1 MNTFPTDIKIKALA
15 SQPVQVEWVPPNA
28 APDVISDYM
37 EKLGAAQ
44 IPVAG
49 SDAAHK
55 RKQQLEFQVPPHDLD
70 AALCDNLTETEAQQL
85 QQYVQKL
92 RDQCVGQGIVVRVG
106 RLSHGQVE
114 HILPPQLPAAPAV
127 SDVARKLF
135 NSLGV
140 APVADA
146 TLNELLSNPKLANAL
161 SMQGAHA
168 QPKLLVAFAEPL
180 SDSTTEFD
188 AHPALR
194 AETKVKLLGISKPSI
209 QSLVTH
215 GVIYDKLLGT
225 LKVRA
230 TLKVLLSF

>member
-1 MNTFPTDIKIKALA
+1 MSIRPTDIKIKALA

-28 APDVISDYM
+28 APDVVKDYM

-49 SDAAHK
+49 SDAANK

-106 RLSHGQVE
+106 RLAHGHVE
-114 HILPPQLPAAPAV
+114 HIVPAQPTTALPEA
-127 SDVARKLF
+127 ARKLF
-135 NSLGV
+135 HSLGLP
-140 APVADA
+140 PVLDA
-146 TLNELLSNPKLANAL
+146 TLNELLSNQKLAHAL
-161 SMQGAHA
+161 SQQGAHA
-168 QPKLLVAFAEPL
+168 QPKLLVAFSEPL

-194 AETKVKLLGISKPSI
+194 AETKVKLLGISKPSM

-215 GVIYDKLLGT
+215 GVVYDKLLG
-225 LKVRA
+225 
-230 TLKVLLSF
+230 LLQVSSAFVN